1 MRNQL
6 LTYCTGISKSPTA
19 ASFVRPTRPAD
30 SPRSFLQA
38 LNDKYVAQLEQ
49 RNGRGSVAEIVISG
63 KRAEEVGFDKIRRQ
77 QSKVDELTIVILED
91 MQISSAL
98 AQGEDDSTIRKTC
111 PKITQLDLSR
121 NLLEDFGPVVSICRQ
136 LPAVRS
142 LGIKYVFS
150 VDMKKPFAKQD
161 TVVIAFKTSWAI
173 NSSRAP
179 KQLSKASRNCRW
191 MKHL

>member
-1 MRNQL
+1 M
-6 LTYCTGISKSPTA
+6 
-19 ASFVRPTRPAD
+19 RPTRPAD

-121 NLLEDFGPVVSICRQ
+121 NLLEDFEPVVSICRQ

-142 LGIKYVFS
+142 LGIKYVVS
-150 VDMKKPFAKQD
+150 L
-161 TVVIAFKTSWAI
+161 
-173 NSSRAP
+173 AP
-179 KQLSKASRNCRW
+179 
-191 MKHL
+191 

>member
-1 MRNQL
+1 M
-6 LTYCTGISKSPTA
+6 
-19 ASFVRPTRPAD
+19 RPTRPAD

-77 QSKVDELTIVILED
+77 QSKVNELTIVILED

-98 AQGEDDSTIRKTC
+98 AQGEDDSTIQKTC
-111 PKITQLDLSR
+111 PKIIQLDLSR
-121 NLLEDFGPVVSICRQ
+121 NLLQDFGPVVSICRQ

-142 LGIKYVFS
+142 LGIKYVLFIHL
-150 VDMKKPFAKQD
+150 VHEE
-161 TVVIAFKTSWAI
+161 AI
-173 NSSRAP
+173 
-179 KQLSKASRNCRW
+179 C
-191 MKHL
+191 